1 MLETYTE
8 KVLKYL
14 KEKGEITH
22 FEIVKLTNTTCPHDI
37 IRKLKQKV
45 NLLDEWVTIR
55 KKVVLPSGKE
65 IPVSKKFKKYY
76 LFPNVGTDKLE

>member
-1 MLETYTE
+1 MLETYTD

-22 FEIVKLTNTTCPHDI
+22 LEIVKLTNTTCSHDI

-45 NLLDEWVTIR
+45 NLLDEWVTVR

-76 LFPNVGTDKLE
+76 LFPSVGADKLE